1 MTLFLN
7 SMAQFQQHKLR
18 LNLIPVTPELFTIW
32 KGTYMDK
39 KQEEKA
45 MKKVKQQQNAAGKNT
60 SMSGRD
66 LVSHLYL
73 FVGSLYLCRGS
84 SNTSAKS
91 KNYLA
96 DLLCLALN

>member
-1 MTLFLN
+1 
-7 SMAQFQQHKLR
+7 
-18 LNLIPVTPELFTIW
+18 
-32 KGTYMDK
+32 MDK

-73 FVGSLYLCRGS
+73 FVGSLYLVPIHQQNQRI
-84 SNTSAKS
+84 T
-91 KNYLA
+91 
-96 DLLCLALN
+96 

>member
-1 MTLFLN
+1 MTLFFN
-7 SMAQFQQHKLR
+7 SMAQFQKHKLGM
-18 LNLIPVTPELFTIW
+18 NLMPVTPELFTIW

-39 KQEEKA
+39 KQEVKA
-45 MKKVKQQQNAAGKNT
+45 MNKAKQQQNAAGKNT
-60 SMSGRD
+60 GMSGRD

-73 FVGSLYLCRGS
+73 FVGSMYLCRGS